1 MKNSYL
7 LPIALFL
14 CLSCHSLEAQTPQA
28 LRSDISIRPYYK
40 FENVPYMPRFVY
52 DASDKSF
59 YAISWAGDLYHLIPN
74 ANGTFLNQK
83 IAGVEDHAINYLQ
96 GIALLDGT
104 LYLVGNVV
112 VQQNVKGYGKGV
124 KAKLNTGSAL
134 KWTEVF
140 KTAEHAA
147 SNTLFDHSFSSICF
161 SPDGKDMYIASGSR
175 TDHGEVKDH
184 DGLYPNMREIAL
196 TSCIYKLP
204 SNTENLLLPNDSAKL
219 APYVHVRGVR
229 NAFSLAFNAAGDLFS
244 VENSGERDDPEE
256 MNWIRP
262 GAHYGFPWEL
272 GGNDTPMQFPG
283 YKPDDDKL
291 INRNYTGYKIGAFH
305 DDPGFPQK
313 PKNLTY
319 RMPIQNLGP
328 DADKYKDPVTGKVL
342 DASDKGTSITSFTA
356 HRSPLGL
363 AFDNGLMLGG
373 DYAGKGFVLS
383 YQEGTETYG
392 PMEDPSQDLLML
404 NLKKNAAGDEYVMNA
419 YKIVSGFKEPT
430 DAKIVGNKLYVLQVG
445 GQMWEITFP
454 KETVTALSPSDPVS
468 VSAYPNPV
476 TGRMVVQWS
485 ERQHPVHISIV
496 DLSGRVLVQTTSEA
510 RAGNTDLDVSALRR
524 GLYILNVESRSR
536 NSAIKILVNP

>member
-1 MKNSYL
+1 
-7 LPIALFL
+7 
-14 CLSCHSLEAQTPQA
+14 
-28 LRSDISIRPYYK
+28 
-40 FENVPYMPRFVY
+40 
-52 DASDKSF
+52 
-59 YAISWAGDLYHLIPN
+59 
-74 ANGTFLNQK
+74 
-83 IAGVEDHAINYLQ
+83 
-96 GIALLDGT
+96 
-104 LYLVGNVV
+104 
-112 VQQNVKGYGKGV
+112 
-124 KAKLNTGSAL
+124 
-134 KWTEVF
+134 
-140 KTAEHAA
+140 
-147 SNTLFDHSFSSICF
+147 
-161 SPDGKDMYIASGSR
+161 
-175 TDHGEVKDH
+175 
-184 DGLYPNMREIAL
+184 
-196 TSCIYKLP
+196 
-204 SNTENLLLPNDSAKL
+204 
-219 APYVHVRGVR
+219 
-229 NAFSLAFNAAGDLFS
+229 
-244 VENSGERDDPEE
+244 
-256 MNWIRP
+256 
-262 GAHYGFPWEL
+262 
-272 GGNDTPMQFPG
+272 MQFPG